1 MPLAPGYGFKTIRA
15 NILTML
21 REGRARANA
30 IAAAH
35 REARAAFWRRHPDGI
50 LPYYIYPERGAKDR
64 HRPRDPHRPRARKN
78 PISDLDP
85 VDVNKGL
92 KLFEKFTGSPAGKR
106 QRMIPRPE
114 LPDALVC
121 IGDISLIRYVAE
133 RDGETFEFEHP
144 FRARSRPLL
153 CVTPDGKLVL
163 ALGGAWTFT
172 EDGFVDT

>member
-15 NILTML
+15 NINQML
-21 REGRARANA
+21 DEGYARKRA

-35 REARAAFWRRHPDGI
+35 REAREAFFRRYPDGI
-50 LPYYIYPERGAKDR
+50 LPSHIYPERGALNR
-64 HRPRDPHRPRARKN
+64 RRPRTRKN
-78 PISDLDP
+78 PIGDLDAG
-85 VDVNKGL
+85 DVNKGL
-92 KLFEKFTGSPAGKR
+92 KLYEKFTGRPADRK
-106 QRMIPRPE
+106 RMIRRPE

-121 IGDISLIRYVAE
+121 IGDISVIQYVAE
-133 RDGETFEFEHP
+133 RDGETFEFRHP

-172 EDGFVDT
+172 EDGFVDE